1 MRQKKEY
8 EKTVQRL
15 FFYLLSFFSVTTS
28 FKVVA
33 RPAIPCNSLGIMIL
47 VASPLD
53 KFSKALKPCKVT

>member
-1 MRQKKEY
+1 MKKQSKE
-8 EKTVQRL
+8 TV
-15 FFYLLSFFSVTTS
+15 FYSLSFFSVTTS

>member
-1 MRQKKEY
+1 MKKQSEDCFHY
-8 EKTVQRL
+8 S
-15 FFYLLSFFSVTTS
+15 LSFFSLTTS

-33 RPAIPCNSLGIMIL
+33 NPAIPCNSLGIIIL

>member
-1 MRQKKEY
+1 MDC
-8 EKTVQRL
+8 
-15 FFYLLSFFSVTTS
+15 LLYTSTTS

-33 RPAIPCNSLGIMIL
+33 NPAIPCNSLGIIIL

>member
-1 MRQKKEY
+1 MKKQSEDCFNY
-8 EKTVQRL
+8 S
-15 FFYLLSFFSVTTS
+15 LSFFSVTTS

-33 RPAIPCNSLGIMIL
+33 NPAIPCNSLGIIIL